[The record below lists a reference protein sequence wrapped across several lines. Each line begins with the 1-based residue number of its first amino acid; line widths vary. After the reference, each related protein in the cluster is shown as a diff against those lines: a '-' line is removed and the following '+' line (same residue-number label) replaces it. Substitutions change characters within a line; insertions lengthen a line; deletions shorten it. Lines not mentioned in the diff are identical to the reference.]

1 MKMSPRWATL
11 FDPDEYKDAGM
22 MRRLPIWTMLISL
35 LCGLPS
41 ALAAEKEAKE
51 RAAKKACLNGE
62 PVKGVAILTDLYIDT
77 NDSTYIFNQGR
88 CFEQNNRYED
98 AVGRFR
104 EYLRKAGDRSEADKA
119 EAKKHIDDCQALLG
133 KNGGEPRPAVEA
145 TAPAPAVVPYSQM
158 QPLPAAT
165 PQPGAVVEAQVA
177 TAGPGASAGSGL
189 RAAGVAGASLGGA
202 ALVAGV
208 VLNIKANSM
217 VGDLE
222 PHYNNS
228 TDSSSKTYKTLSLVS
243 YGAGAACVA
252 AGAVLYYLGWK
263 AGNQA
268 QVALVPSVAN
278 NSAGVLL
285 AGGF

>member
-1 MKMSPRWATL
+1 MLLRWASL
-11 FDPDEYKDAGM
+11 FDPDEYQGSGK
-22 MRRLPIWTMLISL
+22 MRRLPIWTVLIPL
-35 LCGLPS
+35 LCALPN
-41 ALAAEKEAKE
+41 AFAGERDAKE
-51 RAAKKACLNGE
+51 RAAKKACLNGD
-62 PVKGVAILTDLYIDT
+62 PVKGVAILTDLYVDT
-77 NDSTYIFNQGR
+77 NDSTYLFNQGR
-88 CFEQNNRYED
+88 CLEQNNRYDD

-133 KNGGEPRPAVEA
+133 KSGGEPRPAAEV
-145 TAPAPAVVPYSQM
+145 PAPASAVVPQSQT
-158 QPLPAAT
+158 QPPLPPSA
-165 PQPGAVVEAQVA
+165 PQPGAVAETQSAA
-177 TAGPGASAGSGL
+177 AGPSVSAGSGL
-189 RAAGVAGASLGGA
+189 RAAGVVGAVLGGA
-202 ALVAGV
+202 GLVAGV

-222 PHYNNS
+222 PHYNKG

-252 AGAVLYYLGWK
+252 AGAVLYFLGWK

-268 QVALVPSVAN
+268 QVTLVPSVAN